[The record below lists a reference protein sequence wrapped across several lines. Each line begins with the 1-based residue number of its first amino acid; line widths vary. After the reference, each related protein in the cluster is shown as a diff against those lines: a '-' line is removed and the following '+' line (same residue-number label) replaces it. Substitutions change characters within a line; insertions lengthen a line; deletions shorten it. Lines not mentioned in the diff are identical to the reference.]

1 VLKLTFCSPQLH
13 RVSSSLKLNKGT
25 LSRWLLPFDTSSA
38 ASDQVSSVEDVISN
52 MPASL
57 KGKLSDRQIHYLV
70 SGVNGV
76 RQLVRV
82 KIADE
87 NDLEQAKQALLTAR
101 DFCLRLQMEAANL
114 TKQGQETTPFQLYHA
129 HSM

>member
-1 VLKLTFCSPQLH
+1 M
-13 RVSSSLKLNKGT
+13 
-25 LSRWLLPFDTSSA
+25 DT
-38 ASDQVSSVEDVISN
+38 VIKN
-52 MPASL
+52 IPESL

-87 NDLEQAKQALLTAR
+87 NDLEQAKQALLTTR
-101 DFCLRLQMEAANL
+101 DFCLRLQTEAATL
-114 TKQGQETTPFQLYHA
+114 VKHGQNITPYELYHA
-129 HSM
+129 HSL